1 MGIIVVFRKIE
12 LGGVMGELSSLNSRC
27 NWLFRGGKSC
37 LSWLGL
43 SLSYY
48 YFYKTDSRTRKKA
61 FLYAI
66 IETIGAFFTRW

>member
-1 MGIIVVFRKIE
+1 MGIVVVFRKIE
-12 LGGVMGELSSLNSRC
+12 LGVVMGELSSLNSRC

-48 YFYKTDSRTRKKA
+48 FFLFRIITFIKQIPEHEKKHSSMQ
-61 FLYAI
+61 LL
-66 IETIGAFFTRW
+66 RP